1 MSERITVPKT
11 YKLYINGKF
20 PRSERGRVLPQHDAE
35 GRWVANYCWSTR
47 KDFRNAMKAARVAQ
61 GGWAKR
67 SAFNRSLILYRIAET
82 LEDRRDV
89 FERKLTMLLGVQADM
104 AAALVSKSIDDIFFY
119 AGWADK
125 YGPVLS
131 SVNPVAQPFFNFTTP
146 EPTGIVAAFVSK
158 KSPLLG
164 LVDAICPII
173 LSGNTCIAIVENV
186 APTLAIDFA
195 EVLAVSDVPSG
206 VVNLLT
212 GKRDEVINHVA
223 GHMDLNG
230 IVYFGDAGDEWRQIE
245 EISAE
250 NLKRTQRY
258 ADPVLEGWISAET
271 SLYKIMPFV
280 EFKTAWHPIGV

>member
-1 MSERITVPKT
+1 MAQRISIPKT
-11 YKLYINGKF
+11 YKLYIGGKF
-20 PRSERGRVLPQHDAE
+20 PRSERGRVLPQHDAQGE
-35 GRWVANYCWSTR
+35 WMANYCWSTR
-47 KDFRNAMKAARVAQ
+47 KDFRNAMKVARGAQ
-61 GGWAKR
+61 SGWSKR

-82 LEDRRDV
+82 LEDRRDM
-89 FERKLTMLLGVQADM
+89 FERKLIELMGVKATIAQQ
-104 AAALVSKSIDDIFFY
+104 LVSKSLDVIFFY

-146 EPTGIVAAFVSK
+146 EPTGVVTAFVSK

-164 LVDAICPII
+164 LVSAICPIV
-173 LSGNTCIAIVENV
+173 LSGNSCIAIVDNV

-195 EVLAVSDVPSG
+195 EVLGVSDVPGG
-206 VVNLLT
+206 VVNILT
-212 GKRDEVINHVA
+212 GKRDELVGHVA

-230 IVYFGDAGDEWRQIE
+230 IAYYGEAGEELKQIE

-250 NLKRTQRY
+250 NVKRVQHF
-258 ADPVLEGWISAET
+258 ADPELEGWISAET
-271 SLYKIMPFV
+271 SLYDILPFI

>member
-1 MSERITVPKT
+1 MSERIAIPKT

-35 GRWVANYCWSTR
+35 GNWVANYCWSTR
-47 KDFRNAMKAARVAQ
+47 KDFRNAVQAARAAQ

-82 LEDRRDV
+82 LEDRRDL
-89 FERKLTMLLGVQADM
+89 FERKLMSLLDIKAEI
-104 AAALVSKSIDDIFFY
+104 AAKLVSKSIDVIFFY

-131 SVNPVAQPFFNFTTP
+131 SVNPVSQPFFNFTTP
-146 EPTGIVAAFVSK
+146 EPTGVVAAFVSRQ
-158 KSPLLG
+158 SPLVG
-164 LVDAICPII
+164 LVCAICPII
-173 LSGNTCIAIVENV
+173 LSGNSCLAIVENV

-206 VVNLLT
+206 VVNVLT
-212 GKRDEVINHVA
+212 GTRDELIAHVA

-230 IVYFGDAGDEWRQIE
+230 IAYYGGAGDEWRQLETIA
-245 EISAE
+245 AE
-250 NLKRTQRY
+250 NLKRTKRY
-258 ADPVLEGWISAET
+258 DDMGLEDWISAET
-271 SLYKIMPFV
+271 SLYTIQPFV
-280 EFKTAWHPIGV
+280 EFKTTWHPIGV